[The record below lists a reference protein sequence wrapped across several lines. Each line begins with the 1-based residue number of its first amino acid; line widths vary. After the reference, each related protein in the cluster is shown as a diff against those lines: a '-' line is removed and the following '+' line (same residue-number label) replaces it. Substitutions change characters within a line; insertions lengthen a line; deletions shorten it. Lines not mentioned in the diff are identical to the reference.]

1 MVTLFENKLKE
12 VNNKEKQ
19 SNEDEQWVLNG
30 KTLSDNGEKCSGGHR
45 TDLFI
50 EAKERAGAQQ

>member
-30 KTLSDNGEKCSGGHR
+30 KTLSDSFKEKRGR
-45 TDLFI
+45 
-50 EAKERAGAQQ
+50 RVYQ